1 MTTKL
6 STVEKRTAY
15 ILTLP
20 AVFLVFA
27 IVLFPIFANIWI
39 SFKEVELKDIRIP
52 EPRAKKL
59 VKSISNETSKIKV
72 IYKLRNSSLIQEIRD
87 VKFQDKYPKN
97 FQPLDLD
104 DRCTFK
110 SSKLQ
115 CNFGNWEAKYRENF
129 QVIFQHIKDEEI
141 NKKKIKKIKP
151 KLTGKSDNILLST
164 EFTLK
169 NFKKVFLNK
178 EFTDLLLTTF
188 YYTFFGTVGAIV
200 FGILTAQMVNQKFFG
215 RSFMRSVLLFPY
227 VAPVV
232 ALAYTWELL
241 LDPNSGTLNSL
252 LVNFQMIEQPINLL
266 GQRYINLEFFGIDFK
281 LRLALTTVIIF
292 EIWRYFPLAFL
303 FILARLQAVPKELY
317 EAAEVDGAGPL
328 QKFINITLPQITAVI
343 SILFMIRFIWNFN
356 KFEDIFLLTG
366 GASGTRTLPINVYEQ
381 GFSIANIGMGS
392 AVSIVIVMLLL
403 IFMYLY
409 FKLIGKRADEN

>member
-1 MTTKL
+1 MSTKL
-6 STVEKRTAY
+6 SSIEKRTAY

-20 AVFLVFA
+20 AVCLVFA
-27 IVLFPIFANIWI
+27 IVLFPIFANVWI

-110 SSKLQ
+110 SSKLR
-115 CNFGNWEAKYRENF
+115 CNFGNWDAKYRENF
-129 QVIFQHIKDEEI
+129 QVIFQYIKDEEI
-141 NKKKIKKIKP
+141 NKKEIKKIKP
-151 KLTGKSDNILLST
+151 KLTGKSDNILLTS

-252 LVNFQMIEQPINLL
+252 LVNFQMIKQPINLL

-381 GFSIANIGMGS
+381 GFAIANIGMGS

-409 FKLIGKRADEN
+409 FKLIGKKADEN